1 MGSFSIWHILVVVI
15 VVMLLFGKGRLS
27 GTMEDLAHGIK
38 AFKKGMKED
47 NDIGVPPSPGAS
59 MTGAMPPARPGE
71 LPPPEAMLRMT
82 ETDKTTLPPQI

>member
-1 MGSFSIWHILVVVI
+1 MGSFSIWHLLVVIV

-47 NDIGVPPSPGAS
+47 HDIGVPPATTAS
-59 MTGAMPPARPGE
+59 TAPPPRPGE
-71 LPPPEAMLRMT
+71 LPAPDRMPRMT
-82 ETDKTTLPPQI
+82 ETDKTTLPPGQ